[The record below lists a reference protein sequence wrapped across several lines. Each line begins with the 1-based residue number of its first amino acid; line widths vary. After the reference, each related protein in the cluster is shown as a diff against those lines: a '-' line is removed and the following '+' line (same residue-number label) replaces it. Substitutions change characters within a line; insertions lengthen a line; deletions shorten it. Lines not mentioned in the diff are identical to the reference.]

1 MPLDYRKFY
10 EFRDPIASRPL
21 RLSPDEQGYVEW
33 LTRDR
38 ARQLSKGKLELTKP
52 LRLDAYMGGQA
63 TEVLWSG
70 MVALVCISPRVQ
82 TLLQEHLVTGWA
94 TYPVEVFGRKGEHL
108 PGYHGLAVTGAEC
121 DRDRSR
127 SEIVDKPAPV
137 PNGQGYRVYRS
148 LYFAED
154 QWDGSDM
161 FWIHRSGIVV
171 TEKLFQLFK
180 KEKITNVRFTPL
192 PEVEIDVKLDDYE

>member
-21 RLSPDEQGYVEW
+21 RLSPDEQVYVEW

-82 TLLQEHLVTGWA
+82 TILQEHLVTGWV
-94 TYPVEVFGRKGEHL
+94 TYPVAVYDRNGEHL

-121 DRDRSR
+121 DLDHSR
-127 SEIVDKPAPV
+127 SQIIDKPAPT
-137 PNGQGYRVYRS
+137 PTGREYQVYRG
-148 LYFAED
+148 LYFPED
-154 QWDGSDM
+154 QWDGADM
-161 FWIHRSGIVV
+161 FWIHGFGTAV
-171 TEKLFQLFK
+171 TDKVYRLFR
-180 KEKITNVRFTPL
+180 KEKIANVRFTSL
-192 PEVEIDVKLDDYE
+192 PNVERRVR